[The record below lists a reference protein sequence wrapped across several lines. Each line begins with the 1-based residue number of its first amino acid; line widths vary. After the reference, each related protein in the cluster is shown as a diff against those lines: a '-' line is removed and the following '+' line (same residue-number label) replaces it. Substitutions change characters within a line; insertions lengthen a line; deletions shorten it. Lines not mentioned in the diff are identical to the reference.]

1 VSAAL
6 RGIPAAHRFLTDRA
20 VAGYADVLGPA
31 NVKAELDALLAETR
45 AVASADGVPA
55 FGTLLGELL
64 DRLARAA
71 SAELFPV
78 INATGILLHTNLG
91 RAPLAADA
99 CDAMCAIGAGYSN
112 LEYDVAGGRRG
123 SRYERVT
130 GLLCAASGAEDALVV
145 NNCAAAVLLIVD
157 TFAKGREVVVARNQL
172 IEIGGGFRLPEV
184 LAASGARLREVGTT
198 NRVYLADF
206 ERALSPETAL
216 LLRSH
221 PSNYRIEGFTA
232 DVAPR
237 DLVGLGRRTGLVVAE
252 DLGSGALVDLA
263 RYGLP
268 HERTVG
274 EAVADGLDLVAWSG
288 DKLFGGPQ
296 AGVIVGRRAA
306 ISRLRANPLLRA
318 LRVDKTTLAALA
330 ATARLHLEPGGV
342 ARIPFYAMLAATAAQ
357 LEARAV
363 ALCAVLAPLSAR
375 AAPVATTAYAG
386 GGALPLSAIPS
397 YGIAL
402 TPERGDPNALAQA
415 LRGGTP
421 PLIARTEGDAVR
433 IDLRTIPPERDAD
446 VVAAVERACAA

>member
-6 RGIPAAHRFLTDRA
+6 RGIPAAHRFLSDRA

-31 NVKAELDALLAETR
+31 GVKATLDALLAETR
-45 AVASADGVPA
+45 AGAPGGVPA
-55 FGTLLGELL
+55 FEVLLAELL
-64 DRLARAA
+64 DRLAR
-71 SAELFPV
+71 SATADLFAV

-91 RAPLAADA
+91 RAPLAPEA
-99 CDAMCAIGAGYSN
+99 CDAMRAIGSGYSN
-112 LEYDVAGGRRG
+112 LEYDVAAGRRG
-123 SRYERVT
+123 SRYEHVT
-130 GLLCAASGAEDALVV
+130 APLCAATGAEDALVV

-198 NRVYLADF
+198 NKVYLADF

-237 DLVGLGRRTGLVVAE
+237 DLVALGRRTGLVVAE

-288 DKLFGGPQ
+288 DKLLGGPQ

-306 ISRLRANPLLRA
+306 VSRLRANPLLRA

-330 ATARLHLEPGGV
+330 ATARLHLAPGGV
-342 ARIPFYAMLAATAAQ
+342 ERIPFYAMLAATPKD
-357 LEARAV
+357 LEARAT
-363 ALCAVLAPLSAR
+363 ALCTALARFGAR
-375 AAPVATTAYAG
+375 ATPVATTAHAG
-386 GGALPLSAIPS
+386 GGTLPVTAIPS

-402 TPERGDPNALAQA
+402 TPERGDPNAFARA
-415 LRGGTP
+415 LRCGAP
-421 PLIARTEGDAVR
+421 PVIARSERDAVLL
-433 IDLRTIPPERDAD
+433 DLRTIPPERDAD
-446 VVAAVERACAA
+446 VAAAVERACGA